1 MENWGRVT
9 YRETALLIDPEKSGV
24 SNRMRVAYV
33 VGHELA
39 HQWFGNLVT
48 MQWWSE
54 LWLNEGFATWVGTM
68 AVDNLYPDWD
78 VWTGFGSSYFARA
91 LNLDGLVNSHPI
103 EVDVKSSSQINEIF
117 DSISYAKGA
126 SVIRMV
132 HAFIGGEAFRKGL
145 VIYLNRH
152 KYANATTANLWAAL
166 SEASGKD
173 VAEFMDNWTKK
184 TGYPV
189 LHVEPT
195 DDATQ
200 LKVTQKR
207 FLLSG
212 EVSKEEEVIWWCSVP
227 FVTASSGDAV
237 ALDVKEKSQV
247 AELPAAMVNAGDWIV
262 GNANQTGF
270 YRLHYASPLQKQ
282 LGAAIVRL
290 LLLQPHPDCH

>member
-1 MENWGRVT
+1 MENWGLVT
-9 YRETALLIDPEKSGV
+9 YRETALLIDAEKSGV

-33 VGHELA
+33 VAHELA

-91 LNLDGLVNSHPI
+91 LDLDGLVTSHPI
-103 EVDVKSSSQINEIF
+103 EVDVKNSSQINEIF
-117 DSISYAKGA
+117 DTISYAKGA

-132 HAFIGGEAFRKGL
+132 HAFIGAEAFRKGL

-152 KYANATTANLWAAL
+152 KYSNATTANLWAAL
-166 SEASGKD
+166 SESSGKD

-189 LHVEPT
+189 LHVEPA
-195 DDATQ
+195 DEPNK
-200 LKVTQKR
+200 LKISQKR

-212 EVSKEEEVIWWCSVP
+212 DISNEEEVLWWCSVP
-227 FVTASSGDAV
+227 FVTASSDEAV
-237 ALDVKEKSQV
+237 AVDVKEKSQV
-247 AELPAAMVNAGDWIV
+247 VELPPSMAKAGDWIV

-270 YRLHYASPLQKQ
+270 YRMHYAAALQAS
-282 LGAAIVRL
+282 LGTAIVRL
-290 LLLQPHPDCH
+290 SLP